1 MTSGKAD
8 KNAPEAGK
16 PPLIFSVARA
26 NRVTALLAI
35 PATTRISPRGSVW
48 RSRMSPLPIIVLSLF
63 TSPWADTVISF
74 DEGIGGSPGYNSP
87 MTAIGEPSRFTGEDI
102 WPGVVSPFNA
112 PWLPEEIVSMG
123 SSGSLVISFDEP
135 VVDDPANPWG
145 IDLIVFGN
153 TGCIDNS
160 YPNGVVGGL
169 FSDDGGLIEV
179 SANGKQWFEITTS
192 LADGL
197 WPTRGFIDSQP
208 YDDVE
213 GTQPSDFTMP
223 VDPRL
228 TLDDVMG
235 LANDEL
241 MSLYRT
247 SGGGAPI
254 DLAETGL
261 SEISY
266 VRISVSESSKLSVE
280 IDGMAD
286 VNPQIVG
293 DVDVNG
299 VVDVQDLLALIA
311 SFGPLEV
318 GGPLAD
324 FNGDF
329 IVDVSD
335 LLALIGNWS

>member
-1 MTSGKAD
+1 
-8 KNAPEAGK
+8 
-16 PPLIFSVARA
+16 
-26 NRVTALLAI
+26 
-35 PATTRISPRGSVW
+35 
-48 RSRMSPLPIIVLSLF
+48 MSPLPIIVFSLF

-74 DEGIGGSPGYNSP
+74 DEGIGGSPGYNAP
-87 MTAIGEPSRFTGEDI
+87 EVALGEPSRFTGEGV

-112 PWLPEEIVSMG
+112 PWLADEIVSIG
-123 SSGSLVISFDEP
+123 ASGSIVISFSEP
-135 VVDDPANPWG
+135 VTDDTANPWG

-153 TGCIDNS
+153 SGCIDNS

-169 FSDDGGLIEV
+169 FSDDGGKIEV
-179 SANGKQWFEITTS
+179 SANGKEWVEITTT

-197 WPTRGFIDSQP
+197 WPTRGYIDSQP
-208 YDDVE
+208 YDAIE

-235 LANDEL
+235 LNHAEL
-241 MSLYRT
+241 IALYRT
-247 SGGGAPI
+247 SGGGTPV

-261 SEISY
+261 SAISF
-266 VRISVSESSKLSVE
+266 VRISVEASSKLSVE

-293 DVDVNG
+293 DVNVNG
-299 VVDVQDLLALIA
+299 TVDVVDLLALIG
-311 SFGPLEV
+311 SFGPLEI

-329 IVDVSD
+329 VVDVTD
-335 LLALIGNWS
+335 LLALVGNWS

>member
-1 MTSGKAD
+1 
-8 KNAPEAGK
+8 
-16 PPLIFSVARA
+16 
-26 NRVTALLAI
+26 
-35 PATTRISPRGSVW
+35 
-48 RSRMSPLPIIVLSLF
+48 MSPLPIIVFSLF
-63 TSPWADTVISF
+63 TSPWADTVISYE
-74 DEGIGGSPGYNSP
+74 EGVGGSPGYNSP
-87 MTAIGEPSRFTGEDI
+87 TATIGEPSRFTGEGI

-112 PWLPEEIVSMG
+112 PWLAEEIVSIG
-123 SSGSLVISFDEP
+123 SAGSLVISFDEP
-135 VVDDPANPWG
+135 VLDDPANPWG

-160 YPNGVVGGL
+160 YPKGVVGGL
-169 FSDDGGLIEV
+169 FSDDGGMIEV
-179 SANGKQWFEITTS
+179 SADGKQWIEITTS

-208 YDDVE
+208 YDAVE

-235 LANDEL
+235 LNNDEL
-241 MSLYRT
+241 MALYRT
-247 SGGGAPI
+247 SGGGSPI

-266 VRISVSESSKLSVE
+266 VRISVANDSTLSVE

-286 VNPQIVG
+286 VNPQIIG
-293 DVDVNG
+293 DVNVNGTVDVN
-299 VVDVQDLLALIA
+299 DLLILIG
-311 SFGPLEV
+311 SFGPLEI

-324 FNGDF
+324 FNGDLV
-329 IVDVSD
+329 VDISD
-335 LLALIGNWS
+335 LLALVGNWS